1 MQDGY
6 IGFHNVSKRFRR
18 GEIHDSLRDLV
29 PYIARRILPGK
40 KKASTALDRDEFW
53 AVRNVDFEVR
63 PGTTIG
69 LIGANGSGK
78 STCLKLLTKILRP
91 TQGRIEVR
99 GRIGSLIEISAGFH
113 GDLTGRENV
122 FLQGSIMGMSLAQ
135 IRQKFDQIVE
145 FSGIGEF
152 LDTPVK
158 RYSSGMHA
166 RLGFSIA
173 AHLDPD
179 VLIIDEVLAVGDY
192 TFQNRAFGRIR
203 DLATSGIPVVI
214 VSHQL
219 DRIAEL
225 CTEVIVLD
233 HGVEGFR
240 GSPVD
245 SIGWYLAGS
254 RADQEGG
261 DADSSAIQLQS
272 LKVTGDR
279 EVDSGG
285 RVSLDLQGQVGPD
298 GSGDEQIVLHVS
310 TTAAGKGRSAL
321 VAGIATDTYGLDL
334 PEVGPFRVEITLNL
348 NLRPNLYA
356 IQSYVVDRK
365 TGLEVCPGPIAYIQ
379 VRQDPGFIG
388 TVQLNPEM
396 RLIRVEPVEA
406 PAPPAG
412 VISG

>member
-1 MQDGY
+1 MEDGY
-6 IGFHNVSKRFRR
+6 IGFHNISKRFRR
-18 GEIHDSLRDLV
+18 GEIHDSLRDLL
-29 PYIARRILPGK
+29 PYIAKRLIPGRRPATDLEK
-40 KKASTALDRDEFW
+40 DEFW
-53 AVRNVDFEVR
+53 AVRDVDFEVR
-63 PGTTIG
+63 PGSTIG

-78 STCLKLLTKILRP
+78 STCLKLMTRILRP
-91 TQGRIEVR
+91 TRGQIEVR

-219 DRIAEL
+219 DRVAEL
-225 CTEVIVLD
+225 CTDVIVLD
-233 HGVEGFR
+233 HGAVGFR
-240 GSPVD
+240 GPAVD
-245 SIGWYLAGS
+245 AIGWYLAGG
-254 RADQEGG
+254 RAGQEDGSES
-261 DADSSAIQLQS
+261 ASAIRLQS
-272 LKVTGDR
+272 LIVAGDR

-285 RVSLDLQGQVGPD
+285 RVSLDLQGHVGPD
-298 GSGDEQIVLHVS
+298 GPGDEKIVLRVS
-310 TTAAGKGRSAL
+310 TTATGKGRSAI
-321 VAGIATDTYGLDL
+321 VAGVATDTYGLAL
-334 PEVGPFRVEITLNL
+334 PEEGPFRIEIKLNL
-348 NLRPNLYA
+348 NLRSGIYA

-365 TGLEVCPGPIAYIQ
+365 TGSDVCPGPIAYVQ
-379 VRQDPGFIG
+379 VREDPGFIG

-396 RLIRVEPVEA
+396 RLFRGESAETSA
-406 PAPPAG
+406 PTAG
-412 VISG
+412 VIPR

>member
-1 MQDGY
+1 
-6 IGFHNVSKRFRR
+6 
-18 GEIHDSLRDLV
+18 
-29 PYIARRILPGK
+29 
-40 KKASTALDRDEFW
+40 
-53 AVRNVDFEVR
+53 
-63 PGTTIG
+63 
-69 LIGANGSGK
+69 
-78 STCLKLLTKILRP
+78 
-91 TQGRIEVR
+91 
-99 GRIGSLIEISAGFH
+99 
-113 GDLTGRENV
+113 
-122 FLQGSIMGMSLAQ
+122 MSLAQ

-225 CTEVIVLD
+225 CTDVIVLD
-233 HGVEGFR
+233 HGAAGFR
-240 GSPVD
+240 GTPVE
-245 SIGWYLAGS
+245 SIGWYLAGG
-254 RADQEGG
+254 RAGQSET
-261 DADSSAIQLQS
+261 AAPTSAIGLLSLQ
-272 LKVTGDR
+272 VVGDR
-279 EVDSGG
+279 EVDSGAPVRLELSG
-285 RVSLDLQGQVGPD
+285 LVVEAGP
-298 GSGDEQIVLHVS
+298 GDEQIVLRVS
-310 TTAAGKGRSAL
+310 STDAGRGRSAI
-321 VAGIATDTYGLDL
+321 VGGTATDHYGVPL
-334 PEVGPFRVEITLNL
+334 PERGPFRLEITLTL
-348 NLRPNLYA
+348 NLRPAVFA
-356 IQSYVVDRK
+356 IQAFVVDRK
-365 TGLEVCPGPIAYIQ
+365 TGRDIGSGPIAYVQ

-388 TVQLNPEM
+388 MVQLNPEM
-396 RLIRVEPVEA
+396 RFIQVEPSEA